1 MTQQNI
7 QTVGNMGERIKVA
20 LAIGFALSGG
30 AAFQVLSSQPT
41 SLRVIAVLVGLI
53 AALGVMWF
61 SQSGQQFI
69 GFAKESVAEAKRVVW
84 PTRKEGLQMT
94 GIVFCFVLVMAIYLL
109 IVDKTIEWALY
120 DFILSWKR

>member
-1 MTQQNI
+1 
-7 QTVGNMGERIKVA
+7 VA

-53 AALGVMWF
+53 AALGLMWF
-61 SQSGQQFI
+61 TNSGQQFI

-94 GIVFCFVLVMAIYLL
+94 GIVFGFVLVMAIYLL